1 MSTRPE
7 SVVRIPQCVYKP
19 QGASRGVPKQVYA
32 VRTAYCGLLLLFA
45 ACLDPL
51 NPSSVPVAKV
61 IARVGANRSVD
72 TIQVRHTARVYAI
85 AYAREGYDIGLTN
98 FTYKSSNT
106 DVATVEANGTVL
118 GVAPGEATI
127 TATAPQ
133 GQSGSVKIVVRP
145 SVIAYTLGAPLE
157 PGAIAF
163 STDYTHAFV
172 AVKPESIA
180 VFDALG
186 FLRLSTIA
194 LKHYP
199 ARIAVTSSRVY
210 ATHPDVDS
218 VSVVTTASSTLEG
231 TIWVGAG
238 PLGAAAAGNRA
249 FIATRFDRKVVIIQN
264 GVLGLGIP
272 MNGEPH
278 ELAASI
284 DGKRVFASVD
294 RGAAGWALVSMDP
307 SFADTLGSVVLAGEP
322 KALATNREGTRVY
335 VLIGSTVYAFAS
347 TPTGSYVPV
356 GSVVV
361 STNAGGIAASAGVNP
376 YVVVSGDETVI
387 LNGETL
393 AILERI
399 PEAGRGFVRVRPD
412 GLFAFISSPEANVVH
427 VVVL

>member
-1 MSTRPE
+1 MRTKSERDI
-7 SVVRIPQCVYKP
+7 R
-19 QGASRGVPKQVYA
+19 GASCAAEARHTSA
-32 VRTAYCGLLLLFA
+32 VARQLFALRTAYCALLLFSA
-45 ACLDPL
+45 ACLEPL
-51 NPSSVPVAKV
+51 DPSSVPVAKV

-72 TIQVRHTARVYAI
+72 TIQVRHTARVYAT
-85 AYAREGYDIGLTN
+85 AYARDGYDIGLTT
-98 FTYKSSNT
+98 FTYSSS
-106 DVATVEANGTVL
+106 DEAVAKVDANGTVQAI
-118 GVAPGEATI
+118 APGEATI
-127 TATAPQ
+127 TAKAPQ

-145 SVIAYTLGAPLE
+145 SVIAYTLQAPLE

-163 STDYTHAFV
+163 STDYTRAFV
-172 AVKPESIA
+172 AIKPDSIA

-186 FLRLSTIA
+186 FFRISTIA
-194 LKHYP
+194 LKYLP

-218 VSVVTTASSTLEG
+218 VSVVNTASSTVDK

-238 PLGAAAAGNRA
+238 PLGVAAAGNRA
-249 FIATRFDRKVVIIQN
+249 FIATQFDRKVVIIEN
-264 GVLGLGIP
+264 GVLGLGMP
-272 MNGEPH
+272 VDGEPH

-307 SFADTLGSVVLAGEP
+307 TFADTLGSVPLAGEP
-322 KALATNREGTRVY
+322 KAIATNREGSRVY
-335 VLIGSTVYAFAS
+335 VLVGSTVYAFAS
-347 TPTGSYVPV
+347 TPSGSYVAD
-356 GSVVV
+356 GSVAV
-361 STNAGGIAASAGVNP
+361 STNAGGIAASAGANP

-399 PEAGRGFVRVRPD
+399 PEAGKGFVRVRPD
-412 GLFAFISSPEANVVH
+412 GLFAFISSPEGNVVH